1 MKTIIITLAALILG
15 FSNVNAFTPKKI
27 SPTDN
32 VIEYPKWAID
42 EKVEGLVVV
51 QVAIENGEIK
61 VVDAVSNDSRLKNYI
76 VSKIS
81 KMYELLESESSEMLL
96 RFEFKLL

>member
-15 FSNVNAFTPKKI
+15 FSNANAFTPKKI
-27 SPTDN
+27 SPADN
-32 VIEYPKWAID
+32 VIEYPKWAVD

-61 VVDAVSNDSRLKNYI
+61 VVEAVSNDSRLKNYI
-76 VSKIS
+76 ISKVS